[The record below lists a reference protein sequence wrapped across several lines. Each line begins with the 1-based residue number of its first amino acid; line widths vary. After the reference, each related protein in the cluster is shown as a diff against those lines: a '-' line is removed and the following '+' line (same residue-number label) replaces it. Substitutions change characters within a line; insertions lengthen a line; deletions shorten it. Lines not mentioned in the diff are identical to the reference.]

1 MRVRFD
7 PVKIPVAEQPRAHQ
21 GSKEVPP
28 RNTVLSRSEI
38 RRALDGAHQS
48 LRGEPMSEKLLD
60 VLTAQV
66 SHETGHGAS
75 MYNFNFGGI
84 KGTSPEGTTAKL
96 RTREV
101 FDGREVS
108 IKDGFRAY
116 SSAAAGATDYI
127 LLLERRFPN
136 AIEAAKGGDV
146 DGFVRGL
153 KAGRYFTAD
162 EGLYAKAV
170 RGIVAQ
176 GVGDD
181 DGPAPPR
188 FSRSELRTE
197 GSSLSWAAAGGGT
210 TSLDN
215 YPTSA
220 AVARVLDAVAAL
232 SVDIADPEKHEA

>member
-7 PVKIPVAEQPRAHQ
+7 PSKIPVAEGPRVRPEA
-21 GSKEVPP
+21 KEVPP
-28 RNTVLSRSEI
+28 RNTVLTRAEI
-38 RRALDGAHQS
+38 RRALDSAHQS
-48 LRGEPMSEKLLD
+48 LRGEPMAEKLLD

-66 SHETGHGAS
+66 CHETGHGAS

-101 FDGREVS
+101 LGGREVS

-116 SSAAAGATDYI
+116 TSAVSGATDYI

-136 AIEAAKGGDV
+136 AIEAARGGDV
-146 DGFVRGL
+146 DGFVHSL
-153 KAGRYFTAD
+153 KAGHYFTAD

-170 RGIVAQ
+170 RGIVDRGA
-176 GVGDD
+176 GDD
-181 DGPAPPR
+181 SGAPPR
-188 FSRSELRTE
+188 VVRSELRTE
-197 GSSLSWAAAGGGT
+197 ASSLSWAAAGGGT

-232 SVDIADPEKHEA
+232 SVDIADPERSEA